1 MLDLKKIREAP
12 DRYRAGLRKRGLH
25 PAAIDAVLDA
35 DRRRRE
41 VLQQIEALRAE
52 QNRASAEVPRLAG
65 EARLARLAAL
75 RALADRLKALEP
87 ALEAAEADLDRL
99 LRSLPNQPD
108 DTVPEGLDASANV
121 VVRAWG
127 SPPQFAFP
135 PADHV
140 DLGTRLDIVDFERGA
155 KAAGSRFYYLKGD
168 GVLVEQALVR
178 LAMDLLRAEGFVV
191 METPMLV
198 RTGVITGAWGGVEF
212 DPQQTYKVET
222 DDLAL
227 IGTSE
232 QSLAAY
238 HMDETLEADRL
249 PLRYAGLSW
258 CFRREAGSYGRDV
271 RGLYRV
277 HQFFK
282 VEMFSFAHPARS
294 AEEHEYLVSLEERY
308 VRMLGLPYRVVLL
321 CGGDLG
327 LAMAKT
333 YDVEIWMPGRGGW
346 GETHSCSNAH
356 DFQARRLGIR
366 YREGPR
372 GPAEFVHT
380 LNGTL
385 VATSRMLLAL
395 LENYQQA
402 DGSVCVPDV
411 LQPYLDG
418 RAVLLPAS
426 HAGRP

>member
-12 DRYRAGLRKRGLH
+12 DRYRAGLRKRGFD

-41 VLQQIEALRAE
+41 LLQQIEALRAE
-52 QNRASAEVPRLAG
+52 QRRASAEVPRLTG
-65 EARLARLAAL
+65 QARQAHLATLRDLAERL
-75 RALADRLKALEP
+75 RALEP
-87 ALEAAEADLDRL
+87 ALERAEADLDRL
-99 LRSLPNQPD
+99 LRALPNQPD
-108 DTVPEGLDASANV
+108 DSVPDGLDASANV
-121 VVRAWG
+121 VVRTWG
-127 SPPQFAFP
+127 APPRFDFP

-140 DLGTRLDIVDFERGA
+140 DLGARLDILDFERGA

-168 GVLVEQALVR
+168 GVLLELALVR
-178 LAMDLLRAEGFVV
+178 LAVDLLLAEGFLLV
-191 METPMLV
+191 ETPMLV
-198 RTGVITGAWGGVEF
+198 RTEVITGAWGGVTF

-238 HMDETLEADRL
+238 HMDEILDGARL
-249 PLRYAGLSW
+249 PLRYGGLSW

-282 VEMFSFAHPARS
+282 VEMFSLAHPARS
-294 AEEHEYLVSLEERY
+294 SEEHEYLVSLEERY
-308 VRMLGLPYRVVLL
+308 VRALGLPHRVVLL

-333 YDVEIWMPGRGGW
+333 YDVETWMPGRGGW

-372 GPAEFVHT
+372 GAAEFVHT

-385 VATSRMLLAL
+385 VATSRMLIAL

-402 DGSVCVPDV
+402 DGSVRVPEA
-411 LQPYLDG
+411 LQPYLGG
-418 RAVLLPAS
+418 RTVL
-426 HAGRP
+426 RPTSVVGP